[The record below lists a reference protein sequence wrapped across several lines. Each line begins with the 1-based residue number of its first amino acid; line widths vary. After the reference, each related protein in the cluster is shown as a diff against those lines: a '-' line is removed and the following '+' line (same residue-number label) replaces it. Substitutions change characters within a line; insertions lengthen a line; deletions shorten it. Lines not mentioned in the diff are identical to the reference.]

1 MFCSKKH
8 NYFKINIVTFKG
20 NTDKEATSIIS
31 RTKVADSILNLSFL
45 ILHQRM
51 KQFFLPRQAKT
62 LVQENRAITTL
73 FFAISLK
80 NVEKLSAFVAKTN

>member
-8 NYFKINIVTFKG
+8 NYFKIDIMTFKG

-45 ILHQRM
+45 ILHQRIER
-51 KQFFLPRQAKT
+51 FLKRKAQKT
-62 LVQENRAITTL
+62 
-73 FFAISLK
+73 
-80 NVEKLSAFVAKTN
+80 

>member
-1 MFCSKKH
+1 MCCLRDIII
-8 NYFKINIVTFKG
+8 FKPTIVNLARGT
-20 NTDKEATSIIS
+20 NKEATSTIS

-51 KQFFLPRQAKT
+51 KKIFQDKQKIWYKKI
-62 LVQENRAITTL
+62 VQSQHS